1 MATYLQ
7 GSGKYIPQIQPYQ
20 PDFQFYK
27 SVLDTKNAQYE
38 EGYKKINSVYGTLL
52 NSALTR
58 QDTAQMRDS
67 FFAKANNEIQRMA
80 GVDLSLEENQKTAFQ
95 VFKPLTT
102 NRLFAKDVGYTK
114 TLQNEYNKAENL
126 RNCAGQ
132 KDCKGWWSDGLIAM
146 QYQAQ
151 DFANASEEDAMQ
163 MAAPRYVPFVNV
175 IDDAI
180 NFAISSKFE
189 MSVPQSDGR
198 YNYTVTNGTMMQAPL
213 QNYFLAKYG
222 NDPAVMDM
230 YNTSTYLQRKM
241 YGEQH
246 AAEYGSAEAAEVHYA
261 QDIIKANDAAMRLL
275 KERTTALKQSLNA
288 KSSVIEKIITTQG
301 VDPVLDKG
309 LVDFYQMI
317 NSDKEVVENAD
328 NFYKET
334 LDITAPSSMADISEK
349 ALLGR
354 ADAILARSLLDN
366 DLAVAAKS
374 YATLTGKIKKDGV
387 DPIYM
392 ENLEFSHA
400 IAKENLNHDNALTQ
414 LYWKTK
420 LEAEFGGGS
429 SKDKTTTSPTIPTP
443 TLSPSDGNSPT
454 TETLR
459 DYMTPEEKTLHDK
472 GKDQAKAEEKQRQA
486 EARANPSK
494 KYEDP
499 NRSEIEIKV
508 GDEIEMTDEQIK
520 TLRESGVQI
529 LTEHEQH
536 AIDMGWQRAD
546 GTIDMEGYRLQGADA
561 NGQNGWG
568 RNPNK

>member
-38 EGYKKINSVYGTLL
+38 EGYRKINSVYGTLL

-58 QDTAQMRDS
+58 QDTAEMRDS

-80 GVDLSLEENQKTAFQ
+80 GIDLSLEENQKAAYQ
-95 VFKPLTT
+95 VFKPITT
-102 NRLFAKDVGYTK
+102 NRLFAKDISYTK
-114 TLQNEYNKAENL
+114 TLQNEYSKAENY
-126 RNCAGQ
+126 RNCVGQ
-132 KDCKGWWSDGLIAM
+132 KDCKGWWNDGLIAM

-151 DFANASEEDAMQ
+151 DFAKASEEDAMQ
-163 MAAPRYVPFVNV
+163 MSAPRYVPFVNV

-189 MSVPQSDGR
+189 MSVPQNDGR

-246 AAEYGSAEAAEVHYA
+246 AAEYGSPEAAELHYA

-275 KERTTALKQSLNA
+275 KERTTTLKQSLNA
-288 KSSVIEKIITTQG
+288 KASVVEKIIKTQG
-301 VDPVLDKG
+301 VDPVLDKD
-309 LVDFYQMI
+309 LVEFYQMI
-317 NSDKEVVENAD
+317 NSDKEVVANAD

-334 LDITAPSSMADISEK
+334 LDITAPSTMSDISQK
-349 ALLGR
+349 AILAK

-366 DLAVAAKS
+366 DLSVAAQS
-374 YATLTGKIKKDGV
+374 YATLTGKIKNEGV

-400 IAKENLNHDNALTQ
+400 MARENQQHNNALVQ

-429 SKDKTTTSPTIPTP
+429 SKDKATPTP
-443 TLSPSDGNSPT
+443 TPAPIPSAGPT
-454 TETLR
+454 PTPDALKP
-459 DYMTPEEKTLHDK
+459 YMTPEEKTLLDK

-486 EARANPSK
+486 EAKANPNK

-499 NRSEIEIKV
+499 YRSEIEIKV
-508 GDEIEMTDEQIK
+508 GDEIELSDEDIK
-520 TLRESGVQI
+520 RLQESGVQV
-529 LTEHEQH
+529 LTEHDQN
-536 AIDMGWQRAD
+536 AINMGWQRAD
-546 GTIDMEGYRLQGADA
+546 GTIDWEGYKNQGEK
-561 NGQNGWG
+561 GWG
-568 RNPNK
+568 RNPNPYK